1 MTGIKVLSVAS
12 EIYPLVKTGGLADV
26 VGALPL
32 ALRKHGVETVTL
44 VPGYP
49 AVKAAL
55 GQTKEI
61 LAVDELFGGAARVLA
76 AHAGGLDLFVLDA
89 PHLFDRPGNPYV
101 GSDGR
106 DWPDNA
112 FRFGALG
119 WIAARLGR
127 GDAAGFAPDIL
138 HGHDWQAGLAMAYL
152 AYGDGR
158 RPATVLTVHNLA
170 YQGQFP
176 ADLVG
181 PLRLP
186 PHAYAIEGVEH
197 YGAIGFLKA
206 GLQFADRITT
216 VSPTYAREI
225 QTPACGCGLEG
236 LLHAR
241 SGVLS
246 GIRNGIDVD
255 VWNPETDT
263 RIVSRFSPT
272 SLPARAPNKAA
283 LRQRFAL
290 TPDPD
295 RLLFGVVSRLAWYK
309 GIDILADALPALLGR
324 GAQLVVLGTGE
335 PELEQRLR
343 GLADG
348 HGGRVGCLIG
358 YDEDLA
364 HLIQAGSDA
373 ALVPSRFEPCGLTQL
388 CAMHY
393 GAVPIAGKVGGLA
406 DTIVDPGEAVS
417 GAKAATG
424 LHFFPVTRD
433 ALEAALHRAADRWM
447 DRPGWRALQANG
459 MRADVSW
466 AEPARDYFGLYSAL
480 LASRK

>member
-1 MTGIKVLSVAS
+1 M
-12 EIYPLVKTGGLADV
+12 
-26 VGALPL
+26 
-32 ALRKHGVETVTL
+32 
-44 VPGYP
+44 
-49 AVKAAL
+49 
-55 GQTKEI
+55 
-61 LAVDELFGGAARVLA
+61 
-76 AHAGGLDLFVLDA
+76 
-89 PHLFDRPGNPYV
+89 
-101 GSDGR
+101 
-106 DWPDNA
+106 
-112 FRFGALG
+112 
-119 WIAARLGR
+119 R
-127 GDAAGFAPDIL
+127 GKF
-138 HGHDWQAGLAMAYL
+138 
-152 AYGDGR
+152 
-158 RPATVLTVHNLA
+158 
-170 YQGQFP
+170 
-176 ADLVG
+176 
-181 PLRLP
+181 
-186 PHAYAIEGVEH
+186 
-197 YGAIGFLKA
+197 
-206 GLQFADRITT
+206 
-216 VSPTYAREI
+216 

-236 LLHAR
+236 LLQRPLRRVVRHPQRHRCRRLESGNRHADR
-241 SGVLS
+241 LA
-246 GIRNGIDVD
+246 
-255 VWNPETDT
+255 
-263 RIVSRFSPT
+263 FSPT

-373 ALVPSRFEPCGLTQL
+373 VLVPSRFEPCGLTQL

-424 LHFFPVTRD
+424 LHFFPGDPGR
-433 ALEAALHRAADRWM
+433 ARSRAASRR
-447 DRPGWRALQANG
+447 RPLDGPSGLAR
-459 MRADVSW
+459 
-466 AEPARDYFGLYSAL
+466 PAGERHAGRRVLGRTR
-480 LASRK
+480 SRLFRPLFRVIGV

>member
-61 LAVDELFGGAARVLA
+61 LDADDLFGGAARVLA

-158 RPATVLTVHNLA
+158 RPATVLTVHNL
-170 YQGQFP
+170 
-176 ADLVG
+176 
-181 PLRLP
+181 
-186 PHAYAIEGVEH
+186 
-197 YGAIGFLKA
+197 
-206 GLQFADRITT
+206 
-216 VSPTYAREI
+216 
-225 QTPACGCGLEG
+225 
-236 LLHAR
+236 
-241 SGVLS
+241 
-246 GIRNGIDVD
+246 
-255 VWNPETDT
+255 
-263 RIVSRFSPT
+263 
-272 SLPARAPNKAA
+272 
-283 LRQRFAL
+283 
-290 TPDPD
+290 
-295 RLLFGVVSRLAWYK
+295 
-309 GIDILADALPALLGR
+309 
-324 GAQLVVLGTGE
+324 
-335 PELEQRLR
+335 
-343 GLADG
+343 
-348 HGGRVGCLIG
+348 
-358 YDEDLA
+358 
-364 HLIQAGSDA
+364 
-373 ALVPSRFEPCGLTQL
+373 
-388 CAMHY
+388 
-393 GAVPIAGKVGGLA
+393 
-406 DTIVDPGEAVS
+406 
-417 GAKAATG
+417 
-424 LHFFPVTRD
+424 
-433 ALEAALHRAADRWM
+433 
-447 DRPGWRALQANG
+447 
-459 MRADVSW
+459 
-466 AEPARDYFGLYSAL
+466 
-480 LASRK
+480 

>member
-76 AHAGGLDLFVLDA
+76 AHAGGLDLLVLDA

-127 GDAAGFAPDIL
+127 GDAAGFVPDIL

-176 ADLVG
+176 ADLLG

-216 VSPTYAREI
+216 VSPTYARGN
-225 QTPACGCGLEG
+225 PDAGLRLRPRRAAARPCRRVVRHPQRHRCRRLESG
-236 LLHAR
+236 NRHADR
-241 SGVLS
+241 
-246 GIRNGIDVD
+246 R
-255 VWNPETDT
+255 
-263 RIVSRFSPT
+263 RVS
-272 SLPARAPNKAA
+272 A
-283 LRQRFAL
+283 LRRCRHGRP
-290 TPDPD
+290 TRRRCSGD
-295 RLLFGVVSRLAWYK
+295 SR
-309 GIDILADALPALLGR
+309 
-324 GAQLVVLGTGE
+324 
-335 PELEQRLR
+335 
-343 GLADG
+343 
-348 HGGRVGCLIG
+348 
-358 YDEDLA
+358 
-364 HLIQAGSDA
+364 
-373 ALVPSRFEPCGLTQL
+373 
-388 CAMHY
+388 
-393 GAVPIAGKVGGLA
+393 
-406 DTIVDPGEAVS
+406 
-417 GAKAATG
+417 
-424 LHFFPVTRD
+424 
-433 ALEAALHRAADRWM
+433 
-447 DRPGWRALQANG
+447 WRRIPNACC
-459 MRADVSW
+459 
-466 AEPARDYFGLYSAL
+466 SA
-480 LASRK
+480 S